1 MEQTCKKLWNRN
13 WVNTYNSS
21 HDNQRVV
28 FLISCANFSISKRT
42 DHQCLV
48 ARKTDNSFLNKTT
61 LTASAFPLSFPG
73 TTRFIPSSIDA
84 AWNSPVPL
92 PRAEMTANLATW
104 SRLVMYI
111 NCD

>member
-13 WVNTYNSS
+13 WVNAYNYS
-21 HDNQRVV
+21 HDNQKVV
-28 FLISCANFSISKRT
+28 FLISSTNFSISKRT
-42 DHQCLV
+42 DHQCLA

-61 LTASAFPLSFPG
+61 LTASAFPLSFPR

-104 SRLVMYI
+104 NRSVIL
-111 NCD
+111 